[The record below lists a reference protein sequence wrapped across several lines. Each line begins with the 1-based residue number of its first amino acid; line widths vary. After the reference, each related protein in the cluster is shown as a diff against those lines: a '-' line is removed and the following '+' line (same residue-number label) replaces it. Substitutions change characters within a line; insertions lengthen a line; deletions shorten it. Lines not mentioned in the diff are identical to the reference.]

1 MDRGPRGC
9 ALAVHAHARKGH
21 RAQSF
26 HSEFSAYRDHI
37 GVLEKKM
44 DMIIVFGFRV
54 QGYMFSSR
62 LRVVGVLGFQAR
74 CSYSEYWVVGK

>member
-37 GVLEKKM
+37 GVLDKM
-44 DMIIVFGFRV
+44 DMIIVLGFRV

-62 LRVVGVLGFQAR
+62 LRVVGVSGFQAR
-74 CSYSEYWVVGK
+74 CSYSECRVV